1 MTKKQRVVTLPFEL
15 DSINNWGQGN
25 AKYNNWPSVYT
36 LNDSKKIYVGES
48 GGLKSRFQQH
58 KKHPDKKKLIQVN
71 LLIEETFNKSACLDL
86 ESHLIR
92 YFAADAQFDV
102 LNLNSGISEAD
113 YYNRPE
119 YKAIFDDIFEE
130 LHAKGFLKRSVPE
143 LINSLLFK
151 YSPFKSL
158 TPNQELAV
166 SDILETLI
174 SDSGS
179 KRKQRL
185 VVSGD
190 PGTGKTIVAVYL
202 MKLLADIQQMDPRE
216 ALDDNSR
223 FVEFFLG
230 DNAKA
235 LKKSKK
241 VALLVPQQSLRETL
255 KLVFASTPG
264 LNTDMVI
271 SPFDLGK
278 SEVKYDL
285 VVVDESHRLQ
295 VRNNQA
301 SGPNN
306 KLFKDI
312 NIRLFGRDD
321 PALNQLDWITKQ
333 SKNQILF
340 LDPIQTVFNGD
351 LPLSL
356 VENVVETAANE
367 HRLQKLQSQLRLLAG
382 DNYIEYVTA
391 MLKLE
396 PISQPMDFG
405 SYEFVLYDNF
415 VEMRN
420 DILDKDKLHG
430 LGRVLAGY
438 AWEWVSKK
446 NPSKPDIE
454 IEGLELFWNRAEK
467 DWVNSETSPEEVGSI
482 HVIQGYDLNFA
493 GVVIG
498 KELTF
503 NPLTQKIEF
512 QMNNYFDKRGR
523 RRNIAAQKYSF
534 GDDHFLWLMQNIYRV
549 LLTRGIKGTYVYVC
563 DPELRK
569 QLEKYFKM
577 IKTS

>member
-1 MTKKQRVVTLPFEL
+1 VAKKQRVVTLPFEL
-15 DSINNWGQGN
+15 DSINTWGQGN

-58 KKHPDKKKLIQVN
+58 KKDAGKKTLTQAN

-92 YFAADAQFDV
+92 YFAADAQFEV

-119 YKAIFDDIFEE
+119 YKTIFDDIFEE

-143 LINSLLFK
+143 LNNSLLFK

-158 TPNQELAV
+158 TPDQEIAV

-174 SDSGS
+174 TDTGS
-179 KRKQRL
+179 EKKQRL

-230 DNAKA
+230 DNAKS
-235 LKKSKK
+235 LKRYMNI
-241 VALLVPQQSLRETL
+241 ALLVPQQSLRETL
-255 KLVFASTPG
+255 KLVFDSTPG
-264 LNTDMVI
+264 LNKGMVI

-312 NIRLFGRDD
+312 NLRLFGGDN
-321 PALNQLDWITKQ
+321 PSFNQLDWITKQ

-351 LPLSL
+351 LPLAL
-356 VENVVETAANE
+356 VENIVETAAND
-367 HRLQKLQSQLRLLAG
+367 HRLQNLQSQLRLLAG
-382 DNYIEYVTA
+382 DKYIEYVTA
-391 MLKLE
+391 MLKLD
-396 PISQPMDFG
+396 PISEPMDFG
-405 SYEFVLYDNF
+405 NYEFVMYDSF
-415 VEMRN
+415 VKMRN
-420 DILDKDKLHG
+420 DILAKNKLLG
-430 LGRVLAGY
+430 LARVLAGY

-454 IEGLELFWNRAEK
+454 IEGLQLFWNRAEK
-467 DWVNSETSPEEVGSI
+467 DWVNSETSSEEVGSI

-498 KELTF
+498 NELRW
-503 NPLTQKIEF
+503 NPSTQKIEF
-512 QMNNYFDKRGR
+512 DMTNYFDKRGK
-523 RRNIAAQKYSF
+523 RRNIAAQSQSF
-534 GDDHFLWLMQNIYRV
+534 GDEHFLWLMQNIYRV
-549 LLTRGIKGTYVYVC
+549 LLTRGIKGTYVYVY
-563 DPELRK
+563 DQGLRE
-569 QLEKYFKM
+569 QLRKYFKNVR
-577 IKTS
+577 